1 MFKLVNRW
9 TWYFTLKYFNIC
21 RSSRLT
27 PGFPGSVAAKQTKF
41 IILPPLYLIL
51 FVLICS
57 VGFLTKRVSM
67 HYKQALQLRTPC
79 SKSLVVWSGTI
90 LQSLA
95 ILPQS
100 LREKRHS
107 SKQVILFNILLT
119 VSARVYMNVCI
130 LWYYNRSSTYAT
142 QRVDFKEIW
151 GMITCLTDLQ
161 LPMLNGKC
169 THSALHNFPHS
180 HQQFFLCST

>member
-1 MFKLVNRW
+1 MFKLLNRW
-9 TWYFTLKYFNIC
+9 TSHFTLKYFNIR

-41 IILPPLYLIL
+41 IILSPLYLIL

-67 HYKQALQLRTPC
+67 HYRQALQLRTPC

-130 LWYYNRSSTYAT
+130 LWYYNPSSTYAT
-142 QRVDFKEIW
+142 QRVDFKETW
-151 GMITCLTDLQ
+151 GMTTCLTDLQ

-169 THSALHNFPHS
+169 TQSALHNFPHS